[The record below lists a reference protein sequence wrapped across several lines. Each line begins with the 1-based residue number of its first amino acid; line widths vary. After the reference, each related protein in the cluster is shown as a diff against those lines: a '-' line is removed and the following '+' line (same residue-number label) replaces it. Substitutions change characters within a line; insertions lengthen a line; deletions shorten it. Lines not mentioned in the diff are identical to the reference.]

1 MFFFLPIGTTRPCWR
16 TPYVTYCLLAA
27 NLLVSLLV
35 WQAPDGM
42 SKLFT
47 PLHPTFESWV
57 LSLFAHASLDH
68 YLGNALFLW
77 LFGAIAEDVLGPAL
91 FVAFYLG
98 GNLGAGVLDYWVT
111 ATYVPTAMNVPWL
124 GASGAIAGIM
134 GLSACCFMRA
144 KVRVW
149 YLVWA
154 GVRGA
159 SGVWEVPLPVFGGLW
174 MGWEIVKGL
183 MATLVQMSTGL
194 HGGVAHWAHV
204 GGFVVGVA
212 GALALQ
218 LPKRISRSDLV
229 SSHLAPSTD
238 ADAYREAGEL
248 ERVLAESPEDA
259 QGWRAYGQALE
270 LSNREPQAREAFCR
284 ATSLSLTQGDVPT
297 AAEAY
302 QEACGTEPLAGASA
316 EALLQL
322 AFALEDRDKTAEAFA
337 VLRFLAHAHP
347 EAAQLDTALVRAG
360 EIARVALHR
369 TEAARECYQELLDS
383 CPISPMRA
391 LCQERLRELTAQVGA

>member
-27 NLLVSLLV
+27 NLVVSLLV
-35 WQAPDGM
+35 WQAPDAGA
-42 SKLFT
+42 KLFT
-47 PLHPTFESWV
+47 PLHPSFESWV
-57 LSLFAHASLDH
+57 LSLFAHASLGH

-77 LFGAIAEDVLGPAL
+77 LFGTIAEDVLGPAL
-91 FVAFYLG
+91 FVAFYFG
-98 GNLGAGVLDYWVT
+98 GNLGAGLLDYWVT
-111 ATYVPTAMNVPWL
+111 ATYVPMAMNVPWL
-124 GASGAIAGIM
+124 GASGAIAGLM

-149 YLVWA
+149 YFVWA
-154 GVRGA
+154 WVRGA
-159 SGVWEVPLPVFGGLW
+159 SGVWEIPTPIFGGLW
-174 MGWEIVKGL
+174 VGWEILQGL
-183 MATLVQMSTGL
+183 VLTSMQASTGCY
-194 HGGVAHWAHV
+194 GGVAHWAHV
-204 GGFVVGVA
+204 GGFLAGLA

-238 ADAYREAGEL
+238 YDAYRDAGEL
-248 ERVLAESPEDA
+248 ERVLVESPQDA

-270 LSNREPQAREAFCR
+270 LSNREPQAREAFGR
-284 ATSLSLTQGDVPT
+284 ATSLGLQQGDLST

-316 EALLQL
+316 EVLLQL
-322 AFALEDRDKTAEAFA
+322 AFALEDRDKPAEAFT
-337 VLRFLAHAHP
+337 VLRFLAQAHP
-347 EAAQLDTALVRAG
+347 EARQLDTALVRAG

-369 TEAARECYQELLDS
+369 TEAARECYQELLDA

-391 LCQERLRELTAQVGA
+391 LCQEKLRELTDQVGA